1 MMAIITRDC
10 AAPDNRARIGDYAAR
25 VAAQPDFSV
34 LTHSARARRGLL
46 LQRRLRRRPSP
57 AESVGRTPEPLQA
70 SASPSRAA
78 RETDNA
84 AIPFRYRFN
93 ESADADLPPWHPDHP
108 HYAGP

>member
-10 AAPDNRARIGDYAAR
+10 AAPDNRARISDYAAR
-25 VAAQPDFSV
+25 IATHPDFNV
-34 LTHSARARRGLL
+34 LAHAARARRGLL
-46 LQRRLRRRPSP
+46 LQRRLRRRRSP

-70 SASPSRAA
+70 PTSPSRAA

-84 AIPFRYRFN
+84 AISFRYRFD
-93 ESADADLPPWHPDHP
+93 ESADADLPQWHPDHP